1 MSYTGSKAVELSAEE
16 LKLAKANLGFA
27 LENCPIEGGIM
38 TEDGSFSS
46 RDSFEA
52 LLRKLEAVQIRA
64 MNRLD
69 LSEEELG
76 FLIATAEYA
85 LTNCPVEGIMTED
98 GQMASREL
106 FAGLQ
111 EKLKSFR

>member
-1 MSYTGSKAVELSAEE
+1 MSYAGSKTVELSAEE

-27 LENCPIEGGIM
+27 LENCPIEGGIV

-52 LLRKLEAVQIRA
+52 LLKKLEAVQIKPV
-64 MNRLD
+64 NRLD
-69 LSEEELG
+69 LSNEDLG

-85 LTNCPVEGIMTED
+85 LTNCPVEGIINEE
-98 GQMASREL
+98 GQMASREDFTAL
-106 FAGLQ
+106 H